1 MKLSDL
7 ILEIKNKDSFL
18 CIGLDTDINKI
29 PKFLLNEEDPIFSF
43 NKSIID
49 KTNPY
54 CVAYKINTAFYES
67 LGTSGWVSMKR
78 TIDYIN
84 KNFPEIFTIADAKR
98 GDIGN
103 TSKMYAQTFFGNM
116 NFDSVTINPYMGSDS
131 VKPFLE
137 FENKISILLGL
148 TSNIGAL
155 DIQLKKTN
163 KDYVFIEMI
172 KSSMIWG
179 NEDNMMYVVGATKPQ
194 YIEKIRK
201 LIPSHFLLIPGIG
214 AQGGDLNEICKY
226 ALNDNIGI
234 LVNSSRSIIY
244 ASNDENFAHSAAN
257 ESIKLKK
264 QMKIILSQENELEL

>member
-1 MKLSDL
+1 MKVKDL
-7 ILEIKNKDSFL
+7 IYQINSKSSFL
-18 CIGLDTDINKI
+18 CIGLDTDISKI
-29 PKFLLNEEDPIFSF
+29 PKFLLDEQDPIFSF

-49 KTNPY
+49 ITNKY
-54 CVAYKINTAFYES
+54 CVAYKLNTAFYES
-67 LGTSGWVSMKR
+67 LGTQGWISMGK

-84 KNFPEIFTIADAKR
+84 DNFPELFTIADAKR

-103 TSKMYAQTFFGNM
+103 TSKMYAQTFFAKM

-148 TSNIGAL
+148 TSNTGAK
-155 DIQLKKTN
+155 DIQLKKIN
-163 KDYVFIEMI
+163 NEHVFIEMI
-172 KSSMIWG
+172 KSSMVWG

-194 YIEKIRK
+194 YIEKIRE
-201 LIPSHFLLIPGIG
+201 LIPNHFLLMPGVG

-244 ASNDENFAHSAAN
+244 ASNDEKFANSAAI
-257 ESIKLKK
+257 EAVKLQK
-264 QMKIILSQENELEL
+264 QMKTIMFEEK